1 MKKDKKY
8 QIRRLVATIILLMI
22 FMTFTISVLVKG
34 LDNEIARRDRV
45 MEEHQMLWEG
55 ENE

>member
-34 LDNEIARRDRV
+34 IDNEIARRDRV
-45 MEEHQMLWEG
+45 MEEHQILWEG